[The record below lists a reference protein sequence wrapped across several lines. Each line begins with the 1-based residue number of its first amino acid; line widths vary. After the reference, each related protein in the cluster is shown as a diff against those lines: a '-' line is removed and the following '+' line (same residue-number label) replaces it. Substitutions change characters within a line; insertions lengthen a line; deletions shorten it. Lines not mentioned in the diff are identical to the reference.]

1 MYIMQQSHTTTTT
14 TPLFFTQDGT
24 FSVEEFVAV
33 FSEYD
38 VQRVLR
44 SYENSISIHL
54 HCCQLGDWTQVPLYT
69 WIFKHMVGRYVSVAR
84 EFDYFKAFVY
94 ISTSEISSVLFV
106 ILSYSTQ
113 CANSS
118 DVQPSTL

>member
-1 MYIMQQSHTTTTT
+1 M
-14 TPLFFTQDGT
+14 
-24 FSVEEFVAV
+24 AV

-69 WIFKHMVGRYVSVAR
+69 WIFKHMVGRYVIVAR

-94 ISTSEISSVLFV
+94 ISTSEISPVLFV
-106 ILSYSTQ
+106 MVMSVLIADARQNWSDIIGGQMQYVSEILY
-113 CANSS
+113 A
-118 DVQPSTL
+118 DDTLIVND